1 MATSLKTYQLL
12 TLFLFLLSYPAF
24 NLLGQDYLKY
34 EGPFQ
39 IGKYKGDADYGYRI
53 VDTDTVFNGPFEFQR
68 SNLAA
73 LIAKEDVSFLFK
85 GAFKEGYPDG
95 PWRFEFGEFQS
106 NSTSKV
112 VDYEYRVKVSG
123 IQESAAGQI
132 KKGKPQGHW
141 VYEVN
146 QIIDSEV
153 KDTLFRSSIEFE
165 NGIPLRS
172 FRMENENSTLVG
184 RFLRDGLAHDE
195 WVLYSNDAIESS
207 QSWYFI
213 NGRLETIQLQDEGE
227 KKVLDVYDKN
237 FKAFK
242 TINLDQRF
250 LNALK
255 VWMNLSDSTALEKG
269 IPVLVSENAEYYQKL
284 DGILS
289 RLGKSSFQPELK
301 VKVPFFPLDSMEIA
315 HMDVI
320 KKLYKSSSTV
330 SDSLLN
336 STQLNILKRSD
347 EEILFLYTALDELSK
362 NFLRPLGRIVSYDED
377 GILEYMPFEH
387 LVGEAWPDGFPRKE
401 LNTSSKGSESKVF
414 VGPKASQFNFS
425 GNTLAAIHQLA
436 EYAQLSVDSISSRVS
451 PRLASVE
458 QRQEFMALEKQMI
471 SQIQNLN
478 TTIDS
483 VKKELPSDFVSVLDQ
498 IKKVADSS
506 LNEYSNLKSLDV
518 KMEFGRTLVDC
529 FDHLGKLEGVIL
541 NLVAKKEEIKRTYED
556 EVWNPFMANLMT
568 EEVKKRL
575 TNAYAKVLLPY
586 LLTEASTHLTCDNAA
601 TLVTQFESAH
611 QRMLELR
618 TADTKRLERKL
629 KRERDARVVMK
640 LFEIEPQGKK
650 EE

>member
-1 MATSLKTYQLL
+1 MFISMKSYGFL
-12 TLFLFLLSYPAF
+12 TVFLILVSYPTF
-24 NLLGQDYLKY
+24 NLLGQDSLRY

-39 IGKYKGDADYGYRI
+39 IGKYKGAAAFTYRI
-53 VDTDTVFNGPFEFQR
+53 VDTDTVYNGPFEFQR
-68 SNLAA
+68 SNLSA

-85 GAFKEGYPDG
+85 GAFKAGFPDG
-95 PWRFEFGEFQS
+95 PWRFQFAEFQS
-106 NSTSKV
+106 NSNSEV
-112 VDYEYRVKVSG
+112 IDYEYRVRVSG
-123 IQESAAGQI
+123 IQETAAGRI

-172 FRMENENSTLVG
+172 FRMENDKSTLVG

-207 QSWYFI
+207 QSWYFN
-213 NGRLETIQLQDEGE
+213 NGRLETIQLQKEGE
-227 KKVLDVYDKN
+227 RKVFDVYGKN
-237 FKAFK
+237 FKAYK

-250 LNALK
+250 LNTLK
-255 VWMNLSDSTALEKG
+255 VWMNLSDSTALQKG
-269 IPVLVSENAEYYQKL
+269 IPVLVSENAKYYQKL
-284 DGILS
+284 DKILS
-289 RLGKSSFQPELK
+289 RLGESSFQPELK

-315 HMDVI
+315 HMEII
-320 KKLYKSSSTV
+320 KKLYKSSSIV
-330 SDSLLN
+330 SDSLLS

-347 EEILFLYTALDELSK
+347 EEILFLYTALDEISK
-362 NFLRPLGRIVSYDED
+362 KFLHPLGRIVAYDEE
-377 GILEYMPFEH
+377 GILAYMPFEH
-387 LVGEAWPDGFPRKE
+387 LVAEAWPDGFPDKE
-401 LNTSSKGSESKVF
+401 IMISSKGSESKAF

-425 GNTLAAIHQLA
+425 ENTFATLHQLA
-436 EYAQLSVDSISSRVS
+436 EYAKLSVDSISSRVS
-451 PRLASVE
+451 PRLASVK
-458 QRQEFMALEKQMI
+458 QRKEFMMLEKRMI
-471 SQIQNLN
+471 SQIQNMDRV
-478 TTIDS
+478 IDS

-506 LNEYSNLKSLDV
+506 LNKYSNINPLDV
-518 KMEFGRTLVDC
+518 KMEFGRALVNC

-541 NLVAKKEEIKRTYED
+541 NLAAKKEEIKSTYED

-586 LLTEASTHLTCDNAA
+586 LLTEASTNLSCDNAA
-601 TLVTQFESAH
+601 TLVTQFESTH

-618 TADTKRLERKL
+618 TEDTKKLERKL
-629 KRERDARVVMK
+629 KRERDARVIMK